1 MPAYV
6 PPSKRSKAPVQITSL
21 APEHFPAFGA
31 VAPST
36 RSKLNFVQ
44 QIQKAEEERATEA
57 ANRYYDPTN
66 IVNLTHSQLR
76 NEGWEIL
83 KIEHTPTW
91 INDWN
96 TRVFSDRVL
105 TVPLTKTVPIVKVYQ
120 ADDDYMSEDD

>member
-6 PPSKRSKAPVQITSL
+6 PPSKRSKAVVQITSL

-36 RSKLNFVQ
+36 RSKLNFVG

-83 KIEHTPTW
+83 KIQRTPTW

-96 TRVFSDRVL
+96 TRVFSDRVPSAVIPKSL
-105 TVPLTKTVPIVKVYQ
+105 PTVKVYQ
-120 ADDDYMSEDD
+120 ADDDYMSEDE